1 MWTREELKTKAKA
14 VLKTNYWQAFIVA
27 LVVFLLGAEGGGGG
41 NGASNHQDDY
51 YMYTDMSALLKPLLI
66 GLGVALIFICIRIFI
81 GYMLEVGGRKFFIRA
96 AQGESKMEYLGYV
109 FKEKG
114 YWDVFKTMIYRD
126 VLIFLWSLLLII
138 PGIIKGYA
146 YRMVPY
152 ILADNPNI
160 GYKRAVELSN
170 AMTMGQKWEI
180 WVLDLSFIGW
190 YILGAIALGVG
201 ILFVNPYSYA
211 TSAELYLKLRE
222 EALSKGLCSYEELN
236 LQPEV
241 IDKE

>member
-14 VLKTNYWQAFIVA
+14 VLSTNYWQAFLVA
-27 LVVFLLGAEGGGGG
+27 LVIFLLGAEGSSGSSGGR
-41 NGASNHQDDY
+41 QDDAY
-51 YMYTDMSALLKPLLI
+51 IYQDMGDALKYLLI
-66 GLGVALIFICIRIFI
+66 GLGVTLIFICIRIFV

-96 AQGESKMEYLGYV
+96 AQGESKMGYLGYV
-109 FKEKG
+109 FKEKR

-126 VLIFLWSLLLII
+126 VLIFLWTLLLII

-170 AMTMGQKWEI
+170 AMTMGQKWDI

-190 YILGAIALGVG
+190 YLLGAIALGVG

-241 IDKE
+241 IA